1 MRIPPI
7 VLAAGLACLIFSC
20 SKDKSYEPD
29 PNKPLKDSTFQPV
42 GAGSSWHYVDTL
54 QGDFT
59 LTSTDRDTLMDGVS
73 FHIFDSKPDT
83 SSTVRPAYFGKQGI
97 SYYGRGIFTE
107 LSDISLLYLKDT
119 TVNSSWSQTIQVTVP
134 VLGTLSATVTSKLAE
149 ANVTRTVQG
158 KSYSHVSHVSFTV
171 GIQSPIPVTYAQGDW
186 YAARGVGL
194 LEMHILSQG
203 SAVGSLYLKDYSIK

>member
-1 MRIPPI
+1 M
-7 VLAAGLACLIFSC
+7 LAAGLACLVFSC

-29 PNKPLKDSTFQPV
+29 KDKPLKDSTFQPV
-42 GAGSSWHYVDTL
+42 SAGSSWHYLDTL

-59 LTSTDRDTLMDGVS
+59 LTSTDRDTLIDGVN

-83 SSTVRPAYFGKQGI
+83 SSTVTAAYFGKQGI
-97 SYYGRGIFTE
+97 SYYGRGIVAE

-119 TVNSSWSQTIQVTVP
+119 TVNSSWSQTVQVTVP
-134 VLGTLSATVTSKLAE
+134 VLGAISATVTSKLTE
-149 ANVTRTVQG
+149 ANVTRTVRG
-158 KSYSHVSHVSFTV
+158 KAYSNVSHVSFSV
-171 GIQSPIPVTYAQGDW
+171 GIRSPLPVTYAQGDW

-203 SAVGSLYLKDYSIK
+203 SVVGSLYLTDYTIK